1 MLTQK
6 PLKTRKEEHG
16 KKQEEQVDLSQKL
29 KSLEKEQNEL
39 EKLKAQYSKYE
50 TCISK
55 PTEADQQQE
64 LAELLHNAK
73 IAAFEQWA
81 LNQKDISEE
90 AVIAE
95 FLTKLTLD
103 NEKNSVKPPQQGSHI
118 EKLLGSVEDILKS
131 NQASG
136 SINEMLSQTGASH
149 TETIVR
155 FMEKQKILLPD
166 AFTIKLRKA
175 VNQVFNAS
183 ERKKPQTL
191 QGNISLISQLIP
203 NLDEIKSEVYKER
216 FEAVKSFGRAD
227 FFKPEIYNEKPLTKE
242 KKKEEKIKNKVFK
255 QMLVELT
262 KPKNEKAETKQNTKE
277 KEGNPNK
284 QEEKKVASSDPN
296 PLNPKELAQLKEI
309 YLCELKCQAFQ
320 KMLNLLTK
328 AKKDLKRDTIRIKQ
342 AFERSSNRQLMEIRG
357 KMLELKDKTDTLN
370 REIMRMEKEL
380 NQIKVSQEKNDIET
394 KIQNFIKSASSE
406 EAGQTKLRD
415 YLVVLKKTIEIY
427 YRYAEILEGGL
438 FQKNSGDLIDS
449 ALDQLEDLLDNVPFG
464 KYVAKAFKA
473 AKWVYNYRNEVIQ
486 DNNYKTFSS
495 QILNSD
501 KLGYILEAS
510 ALELMMHKK
519 NLILNSSDTIE
530 KTFMEEL
537 DEKSKTMFI
546 QKERLAKGLDTGAK
560 KMGLS
565 MLRASL
571 QMPIPT

>member
-1 MLTQK
+1 
-6 PLKTRKEEHG
+6 
-16 KKQEEQVDLSQKL
+16 
-29 KSLEKEQNEL
+29 
-39 EKLKAQYSKYE
+39 
-50 TCISK
+50 
-55 PTEADQQQE
+55 
-64 LAELLHNAK
+64 
-73 IAAFEQWA
+73 
-81 LNQKDISEE
+81 
-90 AVIAE
+90 
-95 FLTKLTLD
+95 
-103 NEKNSVKPPQQGSHI
+103 
-118 EKLLGSVEDILKS
+118 
-131 NQASG
+131 
-136 SINEMLSQTGASH
+136 MLSQTGASH
-149 TETIVR
+149 TETIVK

-216 FEAVKSFGRAD
+216 FEAVKSLGRAD

-242 KKKEEKIKNKVFK
+242 KKKEEKIKNKVFQ

-309 YLCELKCQAFQ
+309 YLCELKCQAFE

-427 YRYAEILEGGL
+427 YRSAEILEGGL

-464 KYVAKAFKA
+464 KYVAKTFKA

-495 QILNSD
+495 LILNSD

-510 ALELMMHKK
+510 ALELIMHKK

-530 KTFMEEL
+530 KTFMEKL

-560 KMGLS
+560 KMGAIDAACIIANAYTNLIAKPKQGIDCDDIYGTKRTIDLFVECGKLIDETTYLDLLTKGELHSQLS
-565 MLRASL
+565 KTKQQKDLEAKKRRVKIAKKIFCFPCFAFAKLFRCCSGGKNDKTKKKVPHSKVKPEPDVPLL
-571 QMPIPT
+571 QTP